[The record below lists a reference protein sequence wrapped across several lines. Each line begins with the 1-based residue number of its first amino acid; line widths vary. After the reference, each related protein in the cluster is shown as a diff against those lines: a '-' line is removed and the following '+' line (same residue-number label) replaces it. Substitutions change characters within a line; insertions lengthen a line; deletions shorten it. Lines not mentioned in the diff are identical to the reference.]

1 MLRSRVQSGTLL
13 QPGPNVFSSSLAPA
27 SALAD
32 LWNIVLDI
40 GAPVWVAG
48 PSAGAVHGLDG
59 DGGALLRPFSVVVPR
74 GRFLTRPDVEVRT
87 AVRIEAIDTCLVDR
101 LPVLSAT
108 RCIIDL
114 AATAGADELTAAV
127 DGALRDRLTT
137 EDFLR
142 RRALALRGK
151 GRPGVSLLLDVL
163 DGKDVSRGGHSY
175 LERAFLALVRRAG
188 LPAPTCQVEL
198 DRDGRLIG
206 RVDCVFPP
214 GDLVVELLGH
224 RWHRSAAQMRRD
236 VERIN
241 QLQLS
246 GRIGLQFTFAQ
257 VVDDED
263 AVVADVR
270 AALDRARRGQQ
281 R

>member
-40 GAPVWVAG
+40 GPPVWVAG
-48 PSAGAVHGLDG
+48 PTAGAVHRLDG
-59 DGGALLRPFSVVVPR
+59 AAQLRPFSVVVPR
-74 GRFLTRPDVEVRT
+74 GRYVTRPDVEVRT
-87 AVRIEAIDTCLVDR
+87 AVRIEAIDTCLIDQ

-114 AATAGADELTAAV
+114 AATAGADELTAAI

-142 RRALALRGK
+142 RRALALRDR
-151 GRPGVSLLLDVL
+151 GRPGISLLLDVL

-175 LERAFLALVRRAG
+175 LERAFLALMRRAA
-188 LPAPTCQVEL
+188 LPKPACQVEL
-198 DRDGRLIG
+198 HRDGRRIG

-224 RWHRSAAQMRRD
+224 RWHRTAAQMRRD

-246 GRIGLQFTFAQ
+246 DRIGLQFTYAQ

-263 AVVADVR
+263 QVVADVS
-270 AALDRARRGQQ
+270 AALDRARRRQ
-281 R
+281 RR

>member
-1 MLRSRVQSGTLL
+1 MLRSRVLSGTLL
-13 QPGPNVFSSSLAPA
+13 QPGPNVFSSSLAPG

-40 GAPVWVAG
+40 GPPVWVAG
-48 PSAGAVHGLDG
+48 ATAGAVHGLDG
-59 DGGALLRPFSVVVPR
+59 AALLRPFSVAVPR
-74 GRFLTRPDVEVRT
+74 GRYVTRPDVEVRT
-87 AVRIEAIDTCLVDR
+87 AVRVEAIDTCLIER
-101 LPVLSAT
+101 LPVLSPT
-108 RCIIDL
+108 RCLIDL
-114 AATAGADELTAAV
+114 AATAGADELSAAI

-151 GRPGVSLLLDVL
+151 GRPGIRLLLDVL

-175 LERAFLALVRRAG
+175 LERAFLGLMRRAG
-188 LPAPTCQVEL
+188 LPMPACQVEL

-214 GDLVVELLGH
+214 GDVVVELLGH

-246 GRIGLQFTFAQ
+246 GRIGLQFTYAQ
-257 VVDDED
+257 VVEDED
-263 AVVADVR
+263 EVVADVR
-270 AALDRARRGQQ
+270 AALDRASRRQQ